1 MKSFSFRERNQFI
14 EGFNSE
20 VFDLLVIGGG
30 ITGAG
35 ILLDAQSRGLK
46 AALIEMQDFAAGT
59 SSRSTKLIHG
69 GLRYLKNMEFKLVAE
84 VGRER
89 AIVFENGPHITKAE
103 RMLLPIVKNG
113 SLSKFAAGLGV
124 WVYDHLAGVKSEEH
138 RKMLSAHQ
146 TLEEEP
152 LLDKEKV
159 TGGVLYYEYRTDDAR
174 LTIEIIKK
182 AVELGGRAVNY
193 MKANEF
199 IYEEGKLVG
208 VKAAD
213 LTSDREVTINAKVIV
228 NATGPWVDT
237 VITKD
242 EPSKAGRL
250 FLTKGVHFVV
260 DNSKLPVKQSAY
272 FDVGDGRMIF
282 VIPRE
287 GKTYFGTTDTPYSG
301 DFQNPEI
308 TQEDRSYLL
317 KAVNQIFPTIHLK
330 ESDIIS
336 SWVGLR
342 PLIREEGKSASE
354 ISRKDEIFVNQS
366 GLISIAGGKLTGYR
380 KMAQKIVDLVSKKLG
395 KEFRIKSGKCKTE
408 HLPLSGATAEGSKGF
423 KSLVRRM
430 SESGINSGLSS
441 KDAEY
446 IALHYGSN
454 SSKLFSIA
462 KQGKAEAERY
472 QLPIRIYAQLLY
484 GIQYELIISPSD
496 FFIRR
501 TGFLYFYP
509 AEVKYYKDQ
518 VIQFLKD
525 KLNWD
530 STLEQN
536 FKMDLE
542 KQMSIS
548 FGNFM

>member
-14 EGFNSE
+14 EGFKSE
-20 VFDLLVIGGG
+20 VYDLLVIGGG

-89 AIVFENGPHITKAE
+89 AIVYENGPHITKAE
-103 RMLLPIVKNG
+103 PMLLPIVKNG
-113 SLSKFAAGLGV
+113 SLSKFSAGLGV
-124 WVYDHLAGVKSEEH
+124 WVYDHLAGVKPEEH
-138 RKMLSAHQ
+138 RKMLSATE
-146 TLEEEP
+146 TLASEP
-152 LLDKEKV
+152 LLDKDKV

-174 LTIEIIKK
+174 LTIEVIKK
-182 AVELGGRAVNY
+182 AVELGGKAVNY

-199 IYEEGKLVG
+199 SYEDNKVVG
-208 VKAAD
+208 VKAVD
-213 LTSDREVTINAKVIV
+213 LTSEKEVVIKAKVIV

-242 EPSKAGRL
+242 DPSKAGRL
-250 FLTKGVHFVV
+250 FLTKGVHLVV
-260 DNSKLPVKQSAY
+260 DYNKLPVRQSAY

-301 DFQNPEI
+301 TYQNPEI
-308 TQEDRSYLL
+308 TNDDRSYLL
-317 KAVNQIFPTIHLK
+317 KAVKQIFPNCTLT

-354 ISRKDEIFVNQS
+354 ISRKDEIFINQS

-380 KMAQKIVDLVSKKLG
+380 KMAQKIVDLVSKKLV
-395 KEFRIKSGKCKTE
+395 KEDGNQRGKCKTE
-408 HLPLSGATAEGSKGF
+408 HLPLSGASSEGSKGF
-423 KSLVRRM
+423 KSLVKKM
-430 SESGINSGLSS
+430 TEVGINSGLSA

-454 SSKLFSIA
+454 SSELYNIA
-462 KQGKAEAERY
+462 KEGKAEAESY
-472 QLPIRIYAQLLY
+472 KLPLRIYAQLLY
-484 GIQYELIISPSD
+484 GIQRESIISPSD

-509 AEVKYYKDQ
+509 AEVKQYKDQ
-518 VIQFLKD
+518 VIQLLKD
-525 KLNWD
+525 KLNLD
-530 STLEQN
+530 INLNQK
-536 FKMDLE
+536 FQLDLE
-542 KQMSIS
+542 MQMNIA
-548 FGNFM
+548 FGNSM